1 MNKVLMLCCSVL
13 MVSHVVMADDAT
25 CAGGSGT
32 IITGVISG
40 RKYCKSNKSMNWWNA
55 YAWCDAMG
63 KKLIDLNTDCE
74 CDGIANC
81 NSLCADIKFPDLSG
95 WGWTAIPYIHPNNG
109 PHDAYGIILKD
120 GFITLTSTHFGRTY
134 SGAALCK

>member
-40 RKYCKSNKSMNWWNA
+40 RKYCKSNKSMNWWNS

-63 KKLIDLNTDCE
+63 KN
-74 CDGIANC
+74 
-81 NSLCADIKFPDLSG
+81 
-95 WGWTAIPYIHPNNG
+95 
-109 PHDAYGIILKD
+109 
-120 GFITLTSTHFGRTY
+120 
-134 SGAALCK
+134 